1 MTTPDPVE
9 RLLGAPDLARLV
21 DTIARRVER
30 GRSLTGRITI
40 AADPAER
47 DAIAAVFGQ
56 RPRPGASISVDL
68 DRLDTIV
75 RRSGAA
81 ASLRDAI
88 DRLRG
93 PLVVRS
99 ERAEAMRLAWDAAH
113 DPLDSLAAR
122 RPELREWVLG
132 VRARGAARRLVD
144 TPGDGRLLLERV
156 ATVLSAL
163 PADGE
168 ALGRFAARVL
178 GSAHAL
184 DAGTPE
190 AALVLS
196 AVSAVP
202 RFGSDP
208 GHRDANVETRPG
220 TAHDAAR
227 GARRRRELWA
237 AAGIAVDELSST
249 VLVHRLP
256 LPGPAGELTR
266 AGEPVVLTL
275 RHLRTLSISA
285 PPRPVFV
292 CENPTVVDAAAGEL
306 GDAGPP
312 LICLQGQPSLAADV
326 LLRQVVPAGLR
337 YHGDFDWG
345 GIRIANRLHGRFGFA
360 PWRYRAADLD
370 RAADLPGTALKG
382 APVDAL
388 WDAALRP
395 TLERRATRLE
405 EEQVLGDLIADLAL
419 V

>member
-21 DTIARRVER
+21 DTIVRRVEG
-30 GRSLTGRITI
+30 GRSLSGRITI
-40 AADPAER
+40 AADPSER
-47 DAIAAVFGQ
+47 DAIAALFGQ

-68 DRLDTIV
+68 DRLDEIV

-81 ASLRDAI
+81 ASLRAAI
-88 DRLRG
+88 DQLRG

-99 ERAEAMRLAWDAAH
+99 ERAEAVRLAWDAAH
-113 DPLDSLAAR
+113 GPLDLLAAR
-122 RPELREWVLG
+122 RPEFGDWVLG
-132 VRARGAARRLVD
+132 IRARGAVRRLVD
-144 TPGDGRLLLERV
+144 TPDDGRRLLERV

-178 GSAHAL
+178 GSAHVL

-196 AVSAVP
+196 AAAAVP

-208 GHRDANVETRPG
+208 GPG
-220 TAHDAAR
+220 GTKGEALLSVATR

-237 AAGIAVDELSST
+237 SAGIVVEELSST

-266 AGEPVVLTL
+266 VGEPVVLTL
-275 RHLRTLSISA
+275 RHVRALSISA
-285 PPRPVFV
+285 PRVPVFV
-292 CENPTVVDAAAGEL
+292 CENPSVVDAAAREL

-312 LICLQGQPSLAADV
+312 LVCLQGQPSLAADV
-326 LLRQVVPAGLR
+326 LLRQLAPAGLR

-345 GIRIANRLHGRFGFA
+345 GIRIANRLHGRFGFE
-360 PWRYRAADLD
+360 PWRYRTADLE

-382 APVDAL
+382 TPVDAL

-395 TLERRATRLE
+395 ALERRATRLE
-405 EEQVLGDLIADLAL
+405 EEQVLEDLLADLAAA
-419 V
+419 